1 MTFQNANIRRIITG
15 AILLAALVGGLWLWG
30 GKQTEL
36 PKPKIAMM
44 SSIPLK
50 WGEASVGDIAK
61 GETQPSAFYRLVS
74 EIGRVTMIDTV
85 ASLKKLKPELLILV
99 QPRLLEPQELVELDL
114 WIRQGGRALIFADP
128 ALQWPSDYPLGDN
141 RRPLFTSFLS
151 PLFSHWGIELVLPVT
166 NDEEQVT
173 DVQVG
178 DQSLQ
183 VISHGN
189 WLPKVA
195 AEKSRMCFI
204 DKSALAAICT
214 LGKGRA
220 VLIADADLLEDAQL
234 GGGLLG
240 SGQRDWVIRLVGGL
254 AANGA
259 LPAGL

>member
-15 AILLAALVGGLWLWG
+15 AILLAALIGGLWLWG
-30 GKQTEL
+30 GKQTEP
-36 PKPKIAMM
+36 PKAKIAMM
-44 SSIPLK
+44 SSIPLQ

-61 GETQPSAFYRLVS
+61 GETQPSAFYGLAS
-74 EIGRVTMIDTV
+74 EIGKVTMIDTM
-85 ASLKKLKPELLILV
+85 ASLKKLKPDLLILA
-99 QPRLLEPQELVELDL
+99 QPRLLQPQELVDLDI
-114 WIRQGGRALIFADP
+114 WVRRGGRALIFADP

-151 PLFSHWGIELVLPVT
+151 PLFAHWGIELVLPVT

-195 AEKSRMCFI
+195 DNSARCRI
-204 DKSALAAICT
+204 DDTALIAICAP
-214 LGKGRA
+214 GKGRT

-234 GGGLLG
+234 SGGLLS
-240 SGQRDWVIRLVGGL
+240 SGQRDWVIRLVRGL
-254 AANGA
+254 AANSA